1 MNINAL
7 TAYLNE
13 RFPPINMALFA
24 VLFGTVYSVAGYFW
38 PAFNPLGFGWREGL
52 GMVAVIS
59 FFFRLRV
66 FDEIKDYD
74 LDSVNH
80 PQRVLQSG
88 RVTLGQLGKLAMAG
102 GVTEL
107 LWSGLMGVPALVCW
121 GLAVGY
127 SLLMRYEFFMSR
139 YLSKRLVLYALTH
152 MLVMPLVIGWIWSAY
167 VPNYG
172 LSRPL
177 FLLAALSLLGGFSFE
192 IARKLHTPAAER
204 ELVDSY
210 SKSIGYGP
218 AIFTV
223 LVILLSSVAVQ
234 CYLLLMLRSGLLPVW
249 VIGGLYVFTL
259 LLYLY
264 ALVGPAEKIL
274 RLAEVMVSLFMVVGY
289 LSIILV
295 INGG

>member
-1 MNINAL
+1 
-7 TAYLNE
+7 
-13 RFPPINMALFA
+13 
-24 VLFGTVYSVAGYFW
+24 
-38 PAFNPLGFGWREGL
+38 
-52 GMVAVIS
+52 
-59 FFFRLRV
+59 
-66 FDEIKDYD
+66 
-74 LDSVNH
+74 
-80 PQRVLQSG
+80 
-88 RVTLGQLGKLAMAG
+88 MAG
-102 GVTEL
+102 GVIEL

-177 FLLAALSLLGGFSFE
+177 FLLAALSVLGGFSFE